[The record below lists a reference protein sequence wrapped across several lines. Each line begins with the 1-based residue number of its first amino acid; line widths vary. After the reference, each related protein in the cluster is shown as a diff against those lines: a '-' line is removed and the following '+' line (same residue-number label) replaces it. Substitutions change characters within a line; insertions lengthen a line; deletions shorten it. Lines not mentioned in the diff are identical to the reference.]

1 MPYWNYWYFL
11 GTFHEFL
18 GEQLW
23 ETWEFEK
30 IQQRYNE
37 VDYLLLLL
45 LLLLLLII
53 IGGGFIESDE
63 YEWIECE
70 LLMWRF
76 YMYVCFWGGCDVFVM
91 Y

>member
-45 LLLLLLII
+45 LLLLLII
-53 IGGGFIESDE
+53 IVGGGFIESDE
-63 YEWIECE
+63 YEF
-70 LLMWRF
+70 LMLRF
-76 YMYVCFWGGCDVFVM
+76 YMYVCFWGGGDVFVM